1 MNDQDVRSALI
12 AGGISAEDLN
22 GDPSNHVASYSS
34 LFDPP
39 GAETLGRCLADALRS
54 SQPTRVVVWEDIEN
68 SVLAHIVA
76 RQLGVTALRII
87 DASGVL
93 DYDGSFGADDRV
105 VIIADAFRNDFPI
118 NAMRALTESQGG
130 RVVAFGALIN
140 TPALVAAAGSIP
152 VETLWGTPQ
161 PGGGSASS

>member
-1 MNDQDVRSALI
+1 MNDQDVRAALI
-12 AGGISAEDLN
+12 AGGVPAQDLD
-22 GDPSNHVASYSS
+22 GDPSNHVAAYSS

-39 GAETLGRCLADALRS
+39 GAETLGRCLSDALRS
-54 SQPTRVVVWEDIEN
+54 HRPTRVVVWEDIEN

-93 DYDGSFGADDRV
+93 DYDGFFGADDRV

-118 NAMRALTESQGG
+118 NAMRALTENQGG
-130 RVVAFGALIN
+130 QVVAFGALLN
-140 TPALVAAAGSIP
+140 TPALVDAAGSVP
-152 VETLWGTPQ
+152 VETVWGTRQ

>member
-12 AGGISAEDLN
+12 AGGIPAEDLDGN
-22 GDPSNHVASYSS
+22 PSNHVAAYSS
-34 LFDPP
+34 LLDPP
-39 GAETLGRCLADALRS
+39 GAETLGRRLADALRAY
-54 SQPTRVVVWEDIEN
+54 QPTRVVVWEDIEN

-93 DYDGSFGADDRV
+93 DYDGAFGDDDRV
-105 VIIADAFRNDFPI
+105 VIVADAFRNDFPI
-118 NAMRALTESQGG
+118 NAMRALTENHAG

-140 TPALVAAAGSIP
+140 TPALVDAAGSIP
-152 VETLWGTPQ
+152 VATLWGTPQ
-161 PGGGSASS
+161 PNAGL